1 MLNVVAIM
9 GRLVADPELRT
20 TTSGINMARFRIACD
35 RNFAR
40 QGEQRQADFLDVV
53 AWRSQAD
60 FVCKYF
66 QKGSLIVIDG
76 SIQTRQYQDKN
87 GNNRTAVEIVANNIN
102 FAGPKNSSGSTGGGA
117 SYGSQPRQNA
127 QPAARP
133 SNIEAVPAT
142 RQGILMTL
150 PSSTTATI
158 CRSKA
163 SNPTQKFKQEVNQQ
177 WLLRKTKAPAPH
189 VPCAAAA
196 RRSAASASIALTRS
210 ITRMLPVCAS
220 MSLSGP
226 RSFPAAS
233 LAPALI
239 ISVP

>member
-40 QGEQRQADFLDVV
+40 QGEQR
-53 AWRSQAD
+53 QAD

-133 SNIEAVPAT
+133 SNIEAVPSYSAGDT
-142 RQGILMTL
+142 DDFAVIDDSDDL
-150 PSSTTATI
+150 P
-158 CRSKA
+158 
-163 SNPTQKFKQEVNQQ
+163 F
-177 WLLRKTKAPAPH
+177 
-189 VPCAAAA
+189 
-196 RRSAASASIALTRS
+196 
-210 ITRMLPVCAS
+210 
-220 MSLSGP
+220 
-226 RSFPAAS
+226 
-233 LAPALI
+233 
-239 ISVP
+239 

>member
-1 MLNVVAIM
+1 MLNVIALM

-102 FAGPKNSSGSTGGGA
+102 FAGPKNSSGSNGGGA

-133 SNIEAVPAT
+133 AHARAEEQPDPEDEAGAT
-142 RQGILMTL
+142 R
-150 PSSTTATI
+150 A
-158 CRSKA
+158 
-163 SNPTQKFKQEVNQQ
+163 V
-177 WLLRKTKAPAPH
+177 
-189 VPCAAAA
+189 
-196 RRSAASASIALTRS
+196 RSAGRDRWADQPVRSARPIPEDEEDEEDDRDPVAENIIRWVPPVTALICAGIALYGFVYYQFF
-210 ITRMLPVCAS
+210 L
-220 MSLSGP
+220 
-226 RSFPAAS
+226 
-233 LAPALI
+233 
-239 ISVP
+239 